1 MGRRSDGSR
10 VVFWR
15 GLIERRRRS
24 RLSVSEVC
32 ERAGVS
38 PASFYQWQRK
48 LRAAAGH
55 SHQATVDREASRLV
69 PVRIVADSPSGRD
82 STGAL
87 ELELGGAVRLR
98 IPAGCDRV
106 ALELVLGMLLERS
119 EREDDRC

>member
-10 VVFWR
+10 VAFWR

-48 LRAAAGH
+48 LRAVGL
-55 SHQATVDREASRLV
+55 SQQATADREASRLV

-82 STGAL
+82 LAGAL
-87 ELELGGAVRLR
+87 ELELAGAVRLR
-98 IPAGCDRV
+98 IPAGCDRA
-106 ALELVLGMLLERS
+106 ALALVLGMLLERS
-119 EREDDRC
+119 GREDDRC

>member
-1 MGRRSDGSR
+1 L
-10 VVFWR
+10 VFWR

-48 LRAAAGH
+48 LRDDAGP
-55 SHQATVDREASRLV
+55 SRQATADREASRLV
-69 PVRIVADSPSGRD
+69 PVRIVADSASGRE
-82 STGAL
+82 SAGAL
-87 ELELGGAVRLR
+87 ELELAGAVRLR
-98 IPAGCDRV
+98 IPTGCDRA

-119 EREDDRC
+119 GREDDRC